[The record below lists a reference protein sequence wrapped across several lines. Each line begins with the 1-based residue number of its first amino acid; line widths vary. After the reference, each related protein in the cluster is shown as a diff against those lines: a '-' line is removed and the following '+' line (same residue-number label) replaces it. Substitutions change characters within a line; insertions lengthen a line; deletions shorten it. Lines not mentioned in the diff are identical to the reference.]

1 MALVVAMGAAVLV
14 LHTHITRTFPPTTA
28 VPSPLPASG
37 AAVSPTALA
46 KPDVKPEEAEV
57 TSHPAAP
64 SDAGGIVVP
73 CLSSLDLTVPD
84 SYRPGHQG
92 RTPYPC

>member
-28 VPSPLPASG
+28 VPSRLPASG

-46 KPDVKPEEAEV
+46 KPDMKREEAEV

-64 SDAGGIVVP
+64 SDAGGVVIY
-73 CLSSLDLTVPD
+73 CLSSLHLILPE
-84 SYRPGHQG
+84 SCRPGHHG
-92 RTPYPC
+92 WTPSPC